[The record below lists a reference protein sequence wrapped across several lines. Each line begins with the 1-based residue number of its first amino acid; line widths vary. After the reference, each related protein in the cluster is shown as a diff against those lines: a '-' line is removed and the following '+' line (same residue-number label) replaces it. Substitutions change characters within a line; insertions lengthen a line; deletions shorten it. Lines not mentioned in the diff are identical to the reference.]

1 MSATDAASQVG
12 QASQAMLAVQASQ
25 AAMALAS
32 APQSDWGAWA
42 GYTLQPAL
50 AVKAADYETLD
61 NIGNGAREDCSVW
74 EHRQILAA
82 CSERQLV
89 VEQTVLLRLSL
100 QKLRQIEKATYH
112 QEGRQDSGTG
122 LPSDQDRHVEQFKAE
137 MAAARQCRDEG
148 GQAVI
153 QSRYRTARRDSIHR
167 AASQSCFS
175 FCEAWCRLPKRL

>member
-25 AAMALAS
+25 AAMALAT
-32 APQSDWGAWA
+32 APQADWGAWA
-42 GYTLQPAL
+42 GYQLTPAL
-50 AVKAADYETLD
+50 AVKAEQYESLD
-61 NIGNGAREDCSVW
+61 NIGQGAAEDCSVW

-82 CSERQLV
+82 SSHRQLV

-122 LPSDQDRHVEQFKAE
+122 LASDQDRHVEQYKAE
-137 MAAARQCRDEG
+137 MATARQARDEG
-148 GQAVI
+148 SQAVI
-153 QSRYRTARRDSIHR
+153 QSKYKTARRDWIHR
-167 AASQSCFS
+167 AASHSCFS
-175 FCEAWCRLPKRL
+175 FCEAWWRLPRRL